1 MENEAKH
8 QIGVVYVLVFRQ
20 FCNSVHINMGQ
31 MMRVIV
37 AAVKTNLFLIRD
49 ALHMAVQRWT
59 ALFARREN
67 WDYIGQNVDWMFR
80 QSGHV

>member
-49 ALHMAVQRWT
+49 ALHMAVQR
-59 ALFARREN
+59 
-67 WDYIGQNVDWMFR
+67 
-80 QSGHV
+80 